1 MYIRK
6 KISIK
11 DNFLIL
17 VNHFPILENEF
28 LISQIRISNIR
39 KVFFKGH
46 MQREKIF
53 SKFDF
58 IWKIYVNK

>member
-1 MYIRK
+1 MFINVK
-6 KISIK
+6 G
-11 DNFLIL
+11 
-17 VNHFPILENEF
+17 
-28 LISQIRISNIR
+28 NI
-39 KVFFKGH
+39 